1 MNTFHQWLYKGLNTF
16 ASTPRKTR
24 EDRVLRPTA
33 AGDGKQ
39 KRRKSNWLATRKLC
53 ANAKSDLGCV
63 NLPPHLRWRHVANV
77 QTTFRGR
84 DRERRPRVR
93 ETAGSAKS
101 HYQGEK
107 DEGLVA
113 VYVASS
119 LRRWRNLQN
128 YYTSN

>member
-1 MNTFHQWLYKGLNTF
+1 M
-16 ASTPRKTR
+16 PRLRAR
-24 EDRVLRPTA
+24 EEDGVLRPTA

-84 DRERRPRVR
+84 DRETPTRARDGGG
-93 ETAGSAKS
+93 AAAASAKS

-107 DEGLVA
+107 DEGLVQ

-119 LRRWRNLQN
+119 VAKPAKL
-128 YYTSN
+128 YVKVKHI